1 VQRAGGAAAG
11 NFAPARDGVPPNHV
25 GSECPERGIRSVHR
39 RGKSVHHGVEVVY
52 AIPDIKDNLDNH
64 EVALGGQPPPCMLT
78 EKHPIV

>member
-1 VQRAGGAAAG
+1 
-11 NFAPARDGVPPNHV
+11 
-25 GSECPERGIRSVHR
+25 VHR